1 MISFHP
7 IGNNWQVT
15 ECRFFRIYDV
25 IFTEFVPSAEV
36 GVTQTTKQIVGDGN
50 FFVMSISL
58 FLELRIM
65 MTLFELSYSSTCLKI
80 DILLLGCFW
89 SIIWTFLLN
98 SSVCKLVGKWN
109 WNSFYDPSTQNRH
122 LHILKHSQ
130 WLASPFKETVTTRIT
145 MSQLSE
151 NHFEVVL
158 STLRLKNNGMNNKS
172 GTVES
177 LMKNSIQR
185 ELLRQINK
193 ANVVKTKKP
202 KSSAFWNVRSKT

>member
-1 MISFHP
+1 MT
-7 IGNNWQVT
+7 G
-15 ECRFFRIYDV
+15 
-25 IFTEFVPSAEV
+25 
-36 GVTQTTKQIVGDGN
+36 K
-50 FFVMSISL
+50 SI
-58 FLELRIM
+58 
-65 MTLFELSYSSTCLKI
+65 
-80 DILLLGCFW
+80 
-89 SIIWTFLLN
+89 
-98 SSVCKLVGKWN
+98 
-109 WNSFYDPSTQNRH
+109 Q
-122 LHILKHSQ
+122 
-130 WLASPFKETVTTRIT
+130 ETVTTRIT

-202 KSSAFWNVRSKT
+202 KSNAF

>member
-1 MISFHP
+1 
-7 IGNNWQVT
+7 
-15 ECRFFRIYDV
+15 
-25 IFTEFVPSAEV
+25 
-36 GVTQTTKQIVGDGN
+36 
-50 FFVMSISL
+50 
-58 FLELRIM
+58 
-65 MTLFELSYSSTCLKI
+65 
-80 DILLLGCFW
+80 
-89 SIIWTFLLN
+89 
-98 SSVCKLVGKWN
+98 
-109 WNSFYDPSTQNRH
+109 
-122 LHILKHSQ
+122 
-130 WLASPFKETVTTRIT
+130 

-202 KSSAFWNVRSKT
+202 KSSAF